1 MGPRAMS
8 QPPVPSDAD
17 LRDFRYFPLYRA
29 RLFASTLYAQASH
42 EELGVALILWLKS
55 WDQIP
60 AGSLPDDDR
69 QLCHLAELGRD
80 LRKWREVKDMA
91 LHGWKLCDDGRLYH
105 STIAEMVNGALERK
119 NARRAR
125 TAAAT
130 KARRNVQR
138 NDDRYDVRNDDRNVN
153 VTTTVTLEEE
163 EEVGKRTITKKGNRP
178 GREPNGSLLPP
189 LPPLTGGDRARARE
203 RGTKSKSPRE
213 VQTEAFYHAALEL
226 QRERNRD
233 C

>member
-1 MGPRAMS
+1 MTV
-8 QPPVPSDAD
+8 PPVPSDAD

-138 NDDRYDVRNDDRNVN
+138 NDDRNDLRNDDRDVN
-153 VTTTVTLEEE
+153 VTTTVTSTLRPPIE

-178 GREPNGSLLPP
+178 SREPNGSLAPPSPP
-189 LPPLTGGDRARARE
+189 LGGTARSRARE